1 MPLSPAEAY
10 ELIVSATRPSTAGA
24 CPECARATTDRV
36 VWEDEYWILSRAEH
50 PDSVAAALLLQTREH
65 SRVGQLD
72 DELASQFGRISN
84 RLVRIIEN
92 LPHIGRVHVARWGDG
107 GAHLHVWFFART
119 RGLMP
124 VLGSPAAEWDD
135 IIPPGAED
143 VWRHDLHTVA
153 TKLSNWG
160 GDARA

>member
-1 MPLSPAEAY
+1 MPESAEDVWAR
-10 ELIVSATRPSTAGA
+10 IVGASRQAVAGE
-24 CPECARATTDRV
+24 CPECARVTPERI
-36 VWEDEYWILSRAEH
+36 VWEDESWILSYTDGPAEM
-50 PDSVAAALLLQTREH
+50 AAALLLQTREH

-92 LPHIGRVHVARWGDG
+92 LPETAYVDVSRY
-107 GAHLHVWFFART
+107 GAHRGHFHVWFFAPYADGTRT
-119 RGLMP
+119 
-124 VLGSPAAEWDD
+124 PA
-135 IIPPGAED
+135 
-143 VWRHDLHTVA
+143 DLHAIA

>member
-10 ELIVSATRPSTAGA
+10 EQIVSTTRPSLQDG
-24 CPECARATTDRV
+24 CPECARVANDRV
-36 VWEDEYWILSRAEH
+36 VWEDEYWILSHAEH

-84 RLVRIIEN
+84 RLVRIIESS
-92 LPHIGRVHVARWGDG
+92 PQVQYVDVSRY
-107 GAHLHVWFFART
+107 GADRGHFHTWFFA
-119 RGLMP
+119 
-124 VLGSPAAEWDD
+124 PAAGDG
-135 IIPPGAED
+135 PA
-143 VWRHDLHTVA
+143 DLHAIA
-153 TKLSNWG
+153 TKLANWG